1 MVVPVRAK
9 RASAT
14 RLKLE
19 QLEQRDQPSVAYALT
34 TNNVLFRFDTQ
45 TPGSIEKSVQI
56 QGLLPAEVIR
66 AIDFRPSTGQLIGLG
81 VRDNPDDLSGPD
93 EGRLYTIDPTTG
105 VARRIGTSPF
115 STNLVEGVVFGMSFN
130 PATGGLRIVNSA
142 NQNLRVN
149 ANTGALV
156 AVDPDLSFVPPTGGP
171 MVAIAYDQNFAGTP
185 TTTLFGID
193 FGQDLLVRQGGVNGS
208 PSPNTGIITSVGS
221 LGLFAESSLVG
232 FDITVN
238 PATGQSQ
245 GFATLTILNGNT
257 GQVQTGLFD
266 IDLAQGQ
273 ASNGRVIGNG
283 AVRFA
288 GLAIVPDTI
297 EVTGADAGGGP
308 HVEVFDVPV
317 TVDPKTGRPTN
328 GPRLSFFAYD
338 AAFRGGVRVATGDVN
353 RDGVPDII
361 TAPGAGG
368 GPHIRVFDGR
378 TGEQLPGLIGSF
390 LAYDPAFLGGIY
402 VASADLNGDGFDD
415 VITGAGSG
423 GGPHVKA
430 FSGADGSEIRS
441 FFAYDAA
448 FTGGVRVA
456 AGDLNLDG
464 VPDIVTGAGPGGG
477 PHVIGF
483 SGADHAVITSF
494 MAYALQFTGGVYV
507 AVGRVTADEQ
517 VSIITGAGETGVPLV
532 RVWQITSAN
541 PLIQP
546 IASFNVYNQAF
557 RGGVRVG
564 IGGGLGANSQSI
576 IVSGGAGTAQQEV
589 LQIVLLP
596 NNFGRFDSVIT
607 QSFFA
612 YDTAFTGGVFVAG
625 GF

>member
-1 MVVPVRAK
+1 MATPVR
-9 RASAT
+9 T
-14 RLKLE
+14 NQLRLSRLALE
-19 QLEQRDQPSVAYALT
+19 RLEDRDQPSVAYALT
-34 TNNVLFRFDTQ
+34 TNNVLFRFDTE
-45 TPGSIEKSVQI
+45 TPSFVEKTVQI
-56 QGLLPAEVIR
+56 RGLLPAEVIR

-81 VRDNPDDLSGPD
+81 VRNNPDDLAGPD
-93 EGRLYTIDPTTG
+93 EGRLYEIDPTTG
-105 VARRIGTSPF
+105 TTLRIGSNPF
-115 STNLVEGVVFGMSFN
+115 STDLAEGSVFGMSFN

-171 MVAIAYDQNFAGTP
+171 VVAVAYDQNFAGTP

-221 LGLFAESSLVG
+221 LDLTNLSPQVG
-232 FDITVN
+232 FDIVVDT
-238 PATGQSQ
+238 ATGQSR
-245 GFATLTILNGNT
+245 GFATLTLNNAIT
-257 GQVQTGLFD
+257 GQVQTALFE

-273 ASNGRVIGNG
+273 ASNGLVIGNG
-283 AVRFA
+283 STRFA

-308 HVEVFDVPV
+308 HVEVFDAPV
-317 TVDPKTGRPTN
+317 TIDPQTGRPTN
-328 GPRLSFFAYD
+328 GPRLGFFAYD

-378 TGEQLPGLIGSF
+378 TGDQLPGLIGSF

-430 FSGADGSEIRS
+430 FSGVDGSELRS
-441 FFAYDAA
+441 FLAYDAS

-464 VPDIVTGAGPGGG
+464 IPDIVTGAGPGGG

-483 SGADHAVITSF
+483 SGADLAVITSF

-507 AVGRVTADEQ
+507 TVGRVTADGQ

-541 PLIQP
+541 PLAQP
-546 IASFNVYNQAF
+546 VVSFNVYGQAF

-576 IVSGGAGTAQQEV
+576 IVSGGAGPTQQRV
-589 LQIVLLP
+589 LQFVLLP
-596 NNFGRFDSVIT
+596 NNFGRLDVILT
-607 QSFFA
+607 HSFFA
-612 YDTAFTGGVFVAG
+612 YDTAFSGGVFVAG